1 MKDEI
6 RRIMNMVKEGRLSP
20 EDAAELIDAITANE
34 DADNGAKASG
44 PESGTSGD
52 DAKGERTGPEQKKDP
67 VKSFVDF
74 VESLGKEVTHNVD
87 WPEVARQIREGAK
100 RGAEGLRQGLEQ
112 VSKGKWT
119 WSWSRATE
127 EKVVT
132 LPLGRIEGKLLKIEN
147 SCGDVKVVGNADR
160 GEVVATARIRGVDE
174 ADAKAKA
181 DSYTLMV
188 EESEH
193 EVLIKQPDVSGL
205 TVDLSIK
212 IAGTGNVEI
221 RSNSGDIDVQ
231 NTGGSCRIHT
241 HSGDIQMRGL
251 NGPVEAHVQSGDL
264 RLENTSSPSVSVE
277 SASGDLVLNNV
288 SGNIRLR
295 SASGDLIV
303 RDCSGKTVSIE
314 TVSGDTVVDLVE
326 PVSGTVNIRS
336 VNGNSILSIVDGS
349 DCRVSL
355 STLRGEVFCSV
366 PLADEHRSEAVVS
379 GRMGDG
385 LGSIDV
391 SAINGDV
398 HLKLRDHSEPAS

>member
-20 EDAAELIDAITANE
+20 EDAAELIDAITASE
-34 DADNGAKASG
+34 QADVGEKGSTGDAEPTSKSEKAAGADSG
-44 PESGTSGD
+44 E
-52 DAKGERTGPEQKKDP
+52 KKDP
-67 VKSFVDF
+67 IKSFVDF
-74 VESLGKEVTHNVD
+74 VEGLGKEVSQNVD

-100 RGAEGLRQGLEQ
+100 RGAEGLKHGLEQ

-119 WSWSRATE
+119 WSWSKASA

-132 LPLGRIEGKLLKIEN
+132 LPLGPVEGKLLKIEN
-147 SCGDVKVVGNADR
+147 SCGDVKVVGNSDK

-181 DSYTLMV
+181 DAYTLML

-193 EVLIKQPDVSGL
+193 EILIKQPDVSGL
-205 TVDLSIK
+205 TVDLAIK

-221 RSNSGDIDVQ
+221 RSNSGDVDVQ
-231 NTGGSCRIHT
+231 DTGGSCRIHT

-264 RLENTSSPSVSVE
+264 RLENTTSPSVSIE
-277 SASGDLVLNNV
+277 SASGDLVLNKV
-288 SGNIRLR
+288 TGNIRLR

-303 RDCSGKTVSIE
+303 RDTSGKTISIE

-336 VNGNSILSIVDGS
+336 VNGNSILSIADGS
-349 DCRVSL
+349 DCRVAL

-366 PLADEHRSEAVVS
+366 PLTDEHRSEAVVS

-398 HLKLRDHSEPAS
+398 HLKLRDHSDSTT